1 MHDEYMIPTEL
12 DQLIIALCADY
23 LRRADVISDRS
34 APYNVIME
42 YRFLNYRIMNAAIE
56 IVGTRDAL
64 LFVYDIGNNVGYAAS
79 DLYLLSESVYKQRKK
94 EVKENIAR
102 RLSLM

>member
-1 MHDEYMIPTEL
+1 MHNEILMPNGL
-12 DQLIIALCADY
+12 DNVIIALCADY
-23 LRRADVISDRS
+23 LRRAEVISNRS

-42 YRFLNYRIMNAAIE
+42 YRFLNYRIMNAAVE
-56 IVGTRDAL
+56 IAGNRDAL
-64 LFVYDIGNNVGYAAS
+64 LFIYDIGNDIGYAS
-79 DLYLLSESVYKQRKK
+79 SELWMLAETVYKQRKK

>member
-1 MHDEYMIPTEL
+1 MDYESLMPTEL
-12 DQLIIALCADY
+12 DNLIVALCADY
-23 LRRADVISDRS
+23 LRRADIISRRD

-56 IVGTRDAL
+56 IAGSRDAI
-64 LFVYDIGNNVGYAAS
+64 LFVYDIGNNVGYASS
-79 DLYLLSESVYKQRKK
+79 DLYSLSEAVYKERKM
-94 EVKENIAR
+94 EVKNNIAR

>member
-1 MHDEYMIPTEL
+1 MYDELLMTPEL
-12 DQLIIALCADY
+12 EALICALCADY
-23 LRRADVISDRS
+23 SRRADIISRRA

-56 IVGTRDAL
+56 IAGSRDAL
-64 LFVYDIGNNVGYAAS
+64 FFIKDIGGNIGYASS
-79 DLYLLSESVYKQRKK
+79 DLWVLSETVYKERKK
-94 EVKENIAR
+94 EVRDNIAR

>member
-1 MHDEYMIPTEL
+1 MYDELLMPQPLEAIV
-12 DQLIIALCADY
+12 IALCADY
-23 LRRADVISDRS
+23 SRRAEIICNRN

-56 IVGTRDAL
+56 IAGSRDAL
-64 LFVYDIGNNVGYAAS
+64 YFIKDIGENIGYAAS
-79 DLYLLSESVYKQRKK
+79 DLFVLSEPHYKELKR
-94 EVKENIAR
+94 EVKINIAK

>member
-1 MHDEYMIPTEL
+1 MYNEGLMPPEL
-12 DQLIIALCADY
+12 EVLISALCADY
-23 LRRADVISDRS
+23 MRRAEIISRRG

-56 IVGTRDAL
+56 IAGTRDAIY
-64 LFVYDIGNNVGYAAS
+64 FIKDIGNNIGYASS
-79 DLYLLSESVYKQRKK
+79 DLWALSEAVYKERKTG
-94 EVKENIAR
+94 VKNNIAK